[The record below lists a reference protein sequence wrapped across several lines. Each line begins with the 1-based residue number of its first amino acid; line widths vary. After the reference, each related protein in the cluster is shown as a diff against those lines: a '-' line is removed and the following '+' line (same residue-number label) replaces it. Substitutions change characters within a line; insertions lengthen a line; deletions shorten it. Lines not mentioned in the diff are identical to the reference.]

1 MKRKQK
7 MARTVCAIAAG
18 LGGAQ
23 SLEAAVQHQNV
34 DVDIPMDVG
43 DYQVD
48 INGDFVREF
57 DIQVF
62 DTITKVADFS
72 EGGSPTGAFVALDND
87 GLTANLPQGASID
100 PTLLYGV
107 PTHDRLSG
115 TTTDEFDGNFQV
127 SDGPGYI
134 GVQFLIEGQTH
145 YGYVGYEGTGAEG
158 SANGKVFSLGYDDV
172 PNTLILA
179 GAGATT
185 GLGADKDDD
194 GDVDGNDFLLIQQGL
209 GGEYDADDFTQW
221 QSEFGQVSGVEAAVN
236 AVPEPSA
243 LVLLAAGAA
252 GVAAYRRQRQ
262 DS

>member
-1 MKRKQK
+1 VKTKQK
-7 MARTVCAIAAG
+7 LARAASAMAAG
-18 LGGAQ
+18 LAGAQ
-23 SLEAAVQHQNV
+23 SLDAAVQHQNV
-34 DVDIPMDVG
+34 DVDIPLEVG

-62 DTITKVADFS
+62 DTITKVADF
-72 EGGSPTGAFVALDND
+72 EENGSPTGAFVALDND

-100 PTLLYGV
+100 STLFYGV

-158 SANGKVFSLGYDDV
+158 SANGKVFSLGYDDA
-172 PNTLILA
+172 PNTPILA
-179 GAGATT
+179 GAGAPM

-194 GDVDGNDFLLIQQGL
+194 NDVDGNDLLLIQQGL
-209 GGEYDADDFTQW
+209 GAQYDADDLAQW
-221 QSEFGQVSGVEAAVN
+221 RSQFGQVSGATSVS

-243 LVLLAAGAA
+243 LALLAAGAT
-252 GVAAYRRQRQ
+252 GVAAYRRRRH